1 MPDARIEIERED
13 GVVDAFVA
21 YPDTPGDNPP
31 VILLGDGRHGATGLA
46 TEARRLSAHR
56 FFVLVPDLKGLGAEA
71 RREAAVA
78 CVDHLADLRG
88 VDDTRVGVAGFGACA
103 DAALSL
109 AAWRSERIAAV
120 AAYGPS
126 RLGVRSALEIA
137 NRINGVVRLGYTVGI
152 THPRAGVLEA
162 ALGLAGVPFDV
173 EVGDGAPDGGALLDL
188 FHRALWPSSAA
199 GRGPDGQGR
208 AGLNP

>member
-1 MPDARIEIERED
+1 MPEARIEIERED

-31 VILLGDGRHGATGLA
+31 VILLGDGRGRGRGLE

-56 FFVLVPDLKGLGAEA
+56 FFVVVPDLKGLGAEV

-78 CVDHLADLRG
+78 CLDHLADLHG
-88 VDDTRVGVAGFGACA
+88 VDDTRVGVAGFGLCA

-126 RLGVRSALEIA
+126 RFGVRGALEIA
-137 NRINGVVRLGYTVGI
+137 NRINGVVRIGYTVGI
-152 THPRAGVLEA
+152 TRSRAGVLEA
-162 ALGLAGVPFDV
+162 ALGCAGVPFDV
-173 EVGDGAPDGGALLDL
+173 EVGGGAPDWGALVDL
-188 FHRALWPSSAA
+188 FHRTLWPPAAA